1 MMQRWWNA
9 QRMSKLGTGSKKIS
23 KEWEARMNTI
33 RAGIV
38 TSNEEKQDHHL
49 IQEMFSFSFSLS
61 LSGFAQCLLC
71 KSLFKHEHLA

>member
-1 MMQRWWNA
+1 
-9 QRMSKLGTGSKKIS
+9 
-23 KEWEARMNTI
+23 MNTI

-49 IQEMFSFSFSLS
+49 IQEMFSFSLS
-61 LSGFAQCLLC
+61 LSGFAQC